1 MSTSEVDSY
10 IQLQPEPQRSQLEK
24 LRTQIL
30 QIIPQAEQCIS
41 YGMPGFRVNGVV
53 VAGFASYKKHL
64 GFYPHSGKVFAEV
77 GNLLDGYVVSDK
89 GGGVHFPID
98 RDVPDNIIETLIS
111 VRMKQAFPQGM

>member
-1 MSTSEVDSY
+1 MSTAEVDSY
-10 IQLQPEPQRSQLEK
+10 IQSQPEPQRSQLEK

-30 QIIPQAEQCIS
+30 HVIPQAEQCIS
-41 YGMPGFRVNGVV
+41 YGMPGFKVNGVV

-64 GFYPHSGKVFAEV
+64 GFYPHSGKVFSEV

-98 RDVPDNIIETLIS
+98 RDVPDNIIETLINI
-111 VRMKQAFPQGM
+111 RIEQAFPQGM